1 MTVKKSHLNQV
12 INEELQLQ
20 LHENWLK
27 NVAKSMGDMLQK
39 VTDGKKGNMLVGDVL
54 RQKLGIEPDTGAGQE
69 LRKCI
74 KQATRPVGD
83 RLRDMGKKIRDKPE
97 EVGLGPALKDLGG
110 DAVDIATSMPGHFA
124 AAGKAY
130 VGIFKC
136 LMSSPEVAKKSKLGF
151 GAPSGYVSEL
161 PTENLKRIIQEELAK
176 VLQGE

>member
-1 MTVKKSHLNQV
+1 MTVKKSYLNQV

-69 LRKCI
+69 LRKCML
-74 KQATRPVGD
+74 QAARPAGD
-83 RLRDMGKKIRDKPE
+83 LSREMGKKIRDKPE